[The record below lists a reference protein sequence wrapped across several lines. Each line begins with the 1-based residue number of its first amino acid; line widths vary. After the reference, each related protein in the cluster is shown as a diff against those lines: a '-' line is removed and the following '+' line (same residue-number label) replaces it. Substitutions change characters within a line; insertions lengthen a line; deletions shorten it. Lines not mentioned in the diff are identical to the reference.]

1 MQGNRQDFMNQRRED
16 WQNHMDNRYGYH
28 DGWHH
33 GWGGAGYW
41 GNMWGHMWNE
51 HPVWG
56 AFAVTRWSL
65 NTAGWLFGLGG
76 YSNAYYG
83 DGGGGDG
90 GYDYSQPIIYEQ
102 SATPA
107 EPAAVASGA
116 ETLPPGVT
124 QKGLDLFEE
133 ARGLFHNKQYKE
145 ALSKNN
151 AALKEMPQ
159 DAALHEFKALCEY
172 ALGDYKNAAITLYAV
187 LSVGPGWDW
196 TTMYN
201 MYDSLDEYTAH
212 LRKLEDYCREN
223 KENAPAYFVL
233 AYHYLTMDKKDLAI
247 RMYQVVAK
255 LAPKDAVTK
264 QMLEGLNAKPLDDST
279 PPPPAEEPDKTPAIP
294 PEKMVGTWKA
304 QGPNNTEF
312 SLKLTKE
319 GEFIWGYTK
328 NSKTQSVKGAYGQQG
343 KNLVMESDGDNTMI
357 ADIKLVDDSSFEFQM
372 TGEANSPKLLFKK

>member
-1 MQGNRQDFMNQRRED
+1 MQGNRQDFMNNRRED

-33 GWGGAGYW
+33 GWGCGGW
-41 GNMWGHMWNE
+41 GNMWDHMWNE
-51 HPVWG
+51 HPVWS
-56 AFAVTRWSL
+56 AFAITRWSL
-65 NTAGWLFGLGG
+65 NTAGWLFGFNN
-76 YSNAYYG
+76 YSNPYYG
-83 DGGGGDG
+83 DSGGGGS
-90 GYDYSQPIIYEQ
+90 YDYSQPIIYEQ
-102 SATPA
+102 SAAAA
-107 EPAAVASGA
+107 EPVAAATSGG

-124 QKGLDLFEE
+124 QKGLALFEE
-133 ARGLFHNKQYKE
+133 ARTLFHNKQYKE
-145 ALSKNN
+145 ALSKDNE
-151 AALKEMPQ
+151 ALKEMPQ
-159 DAALHEFKALCEY
+159 DAALHEFKALCEF
-172 ALGDYKNAAITLYAV
+172 ALGDYKNSAATLYAV

-201 MYDSLDEYTAH
+201 LYDSLEEYTDH
-212 LRKLEDYCREN
+212 LRKLEDFCREN

-294 PEKMVGTWKA
+294 PEKLVGTWKA
-304 QGPNNTEF
+304 LGPNNAEF
-312 SLKLTKE
+312 GLKMTKE
-319 GEFIWGYTK
+319 GEFTWSYTK
-328 NSKTQSVKGAYGQQG
+328 SGKTQSVKGAYAQQG

-357 ADIKLVDDSSFEFQM
+357 ADIKLVDDSTFEFQM
-372 TGEANSPKLLFKK
+372 TGEASSPKLLFKK